1 MKEWQKQW
9 VRVADGTAIYA
20 HKVNENYVVRFYD
33 KSNNFLMEK
42 KYIEE
47 DRNNL
52 FFTLGQNWDAIVG
65 EIKNRKK
72 VGLIKNGNK

>member
-1 MKEWQKQW
+1 
-9 VRVADGTAIYA
+9 
-20 HKVNENYVVRFYD
+20 
-33 KSNNFLMEK
+33 MEK
-42 KYIEE
+42 KYLEE

-65 EIKNRKK
+65 EISNRKK